1 MKTMRSCLQPEK
13 GVEFHNLVAKKLYAT
28 KQARLD
34 TWTAIAFLMMR
45 VLAPNKDDWSKQV
58 HVMKYLRG
66 TRTVLLILSAN
77 GTGILKWWVDA
88 AFLVHPNM

>member
-45 VLAPNKDDWSKQV
+45 VLAPNKDDWSK
-58 HVMKYLRG
+58 
-66 TRTVLLILSAN
+66 
-77 GTGILKWWVDA
+77 
-88 AFLVHPNM
+88 